1 MTPGG
6 GVTLA
11 DVNVL
16 VAFLWPQHAHHDAAV
31 LWFATARFRGW
42 ASCPITQ
49 LGCVR
54 VLCAQSQGVLTVP
67 AAAALLNEAVT
78 EAHHTFWADDLPLS
92 ETRFVASLPHIQGP
106 RQLTDRYLLALAA
119 AHNGTFATFD
129 GAVGAGLPPASPLL
143 AHLEVLGA

>member
-1 MTPGG
+1 MPPG
-6 GVTLA
+6 
-11 DVNVL
+11 N
-16 VAFLWPQHAHHDAAV
+16 
-31 LWFATARFRGW
+31 
-42 ASCPITQ
+42 
-49 LGCVR
+49 
-54 VLCAQSQGVLTVP
+54 LTVT
-67 AAAALLNEAVT
+67 AAAARLQDFLADEP
-78 EAHHTFWADDLPLS
+78 HTFWPDDLPLS